1 MPKPAGF
8 REFVAL
14 MALSMSMVALA
25 IDAMLP
31 ALSQIAADL
40 QVAEDNDRQ
49 LVITVLF
56 IGLAIGQ
63 VFYGPVSDS
72 FGRRGPIFFG
82 FALFIVGSLM
92 AATAGSYSML
102 LAGRFLQGLGAAG
115 PRIITVAIIRDGAAG
130 REMARVMSLVMMVF
144 ILVPAIAPAI
154 GQLILLFSE
163 WRTIFLAFVVQS
175 VLTLVWFHF
184 RQVETLAPADRRPF
198 SLTTIGSAVIEI
210 LRTREAVIYTLS
222 AGMIFGAF
230 IGFLNSS
237 QQILQE
243 LYGLGVK
250 FPFYFAVLALTIG
263 ISSWLNSR
271 LVTKLGMRALCK
283 IALWFIALISAI
295 FLLVCINSQPS
306 LYLAMLYLM
315 ASFFGTGILFGN
327 LNSLA
332 MEPLGH
338 IAGLASSLIGSVTTM
353 VSLILG
359 YIIGGLYNNTL
370 VPMVAGFGLLSV
382 VSLIMVQIAGDRKA
396 AAASI

>member
-1 MPKPAGF
+1 
-8 REFVAL
+8 

-31 ALSQIAADL
+31 ALSQIASDL
-40 QVAEDNDRQ
+40 QVAKDNDRQ

-63 VFYGPVSDS
+63 VLYGPVSDS
-72 FGRRGPIFFG
+72 YGRRGPIFFG

-92 AATAGSYSML
+92 AAMAESFSTL

-163 WRTIFLAFVVQS
+163 WRMIFIAFVIQS
-175 VLTLVWFHF
+175 VLTLIWFHF
-184 RQVETLAPADRRPF
+184 RQVETLPPANRRPF

-210 LRTREAVIYTLS
+210 LHTREAVIYTLS

-243 LYGLGVK
+243 LYGLGAK
-250 FPFYFAVLALTIG
+250 FPFYFAILALTIG
-263 ISSWLNSR
+263 LSSWLNSR
-271 LVTKLGMRALCK
+271 MVTRLGMRVLCK
-283 IALWFIALISAI
+283 IALWFIILISAI
-295 FLLVCINSQPS
+295 FLLVCLNIQPS

-338 IAGLASSLIGSVTTM
+338 IAGLASSLIGSVTTL

-359 YIIGGLYNNTL
+359 YVIGALYNHTL
-370 VPMVAGFGLLSV
+370 VPMVAGFGLLST
-382 VSLIMVQIAGDRKA
+382 VSLMMVYLAGDRRA
-396 AAASI
+396 DAASF

>member
-1 MPKPAGF
+1 
-8 REFVAL
+8 

-31 ALSQIAADL
+31 ALSQIAGDL
-40 QVAEDNDRQ
+40 NVAEENDRQ

-63 VFYGPVSDS
+63 IFYGPLSDS

-82 FALFIVGSLM
+82 FALFIAGSLM
-92 AATAGSYSML
+92 AATAESYSVL

-154 GQLILLFSE
+154 GQLILLISE
-163 WRTIFLAFVVQS
+163 WRMIFLAFVLQS
-175 VLTLVWFHF
+175 ILTLVWFHF
-184 RQVETLAPADRRPF
+184 RQAETLLPANRRPF
-198 SLTTIGSAVIEI
+198 SLKTIWLAVIEI
-210 LRTREAVIYTLS
+210 LRTREAVVYTLS

-243 LYGLGVK
+243 LYGLGAK

-271 LVTKLGMRALCK
+271 LVTRLGMRALCK
-283 IALWFIALISAI
+283 VALWFIGLISAI

-306 LYLAMLYLM
+306 LLFAMLYLM

-338 IAGLASSLIGSVTTM
+338 IAGLASSLIGSVTTL

-359 YIIGGLYNNTL
+359 YIIGGLYNHTL
-370 VPMVAGFGLLSV
+370 IPMVAGFGLLSL
-382 VSLIMVQIAGDRKA
+382 VSLAMVQVAGGRKA
-396 AAASI
+396 RAASF

>member
-1 MPKPAGF
+1 
-8 REFVAL
+8 
-14 MALSMSMVALA
+14 MVALA

-31 ALSQIAADL
+31 ALSQIAGDL